1 MKNMESRSKKK
12 TSNSNATTYTMEN
25 LYKFDTAYCNCI
37 YLVEESILKRKN
49 SDEWKQSQESHD
61 RLWDINDKIE
71 LKLRIGDY
79 EGLQF
84 PIVYR
89 EPQDDE
95 GKRLRDVIWCEG
107 LCYLISDRTKILLEE
122 NNVTGWKT
130 YPVIVYDKRGNE
142 IKGYHGFSIT
152 GHCGGEFTFCQDKEI
167 QIDEYSVGKQGIS
180 IDLEQ
185 WDGSDIFTVSERG
198 VYKVV
203 TQRVYNLFKKNK
215 IDAISMIAL
224 SKYVHDQR
232 MVNNMKIVDFM
243 KMSQSKVLTSY
254 EIDKKGSSEVCRPG
268 YSAVC
273 RKDWGLLQVSF
284 ERYSS
289 GIVRG
294 VSYTY
299 IAPIF
304 RARID
309 SLRNWL
315 APFCEK
321 MNLTE
326 AFEKTWTVE
335 MMNADYVKRE
345 NLSNLYPGYSEK
357 DFDGSDLKKIIVFGR
372 ERLESLQDLWQV
384 YEFGNARFL
393 NDILPLELMDETKIL
408 AYLTLARILKPHCY
422 EEEKAQILEKWNASQ
437 KEYAPEDLLN
447 LCLKEHREEL
457 IRTME
462 ATEFESSEVLV

>member
-12 TSNSNATTYTMEN
+12 TSNSNATTYTMAN
-25 LYKFDTAYCNCI
+25 LYDFNSKN
-37 YLVEESILKRKN
+37 YLATFRAHPEIDYKKTFWV
-49 SDEWKQSQESHD
+49 DHD
-61 RLWDINDKIE
+61 LSCGE
-71 LKLRIGDY
+71 Y
-79 EGLQF
+79 EGIKF
-84 PIVYR
+84 PVVYK
-89 EPQDDE
+89 ESSVS
-95 GKRLRDVIWCEG
+95 GKRFRDVLGGCDM
-107 LCYLISDRTKILLEE
+107 YLISDRMKRILEE
-122 NNVTGWKT
+122 NNVTGWQT
-130 YPVIVYDKRGNE
+130 YPIVMYDKRGNE
-142 IKGYHGFSIT
+142 IKGYHGFSVI
-152 GHCGGEFTFCQDKEI
+152 GRCGGKCTYCQDKEI
-167 QIDEYSVGKQGIS
+167 QIDDYYAGKQGIS

-185 WDGSDIFTVSERG
+185 WDGSEMFKVGEKTRCSRIIITERI
-198 VYKVV
+198 YK
-203 TQRVYNLFKKNK
+203 LFKQNK
-215 IDAISMIAL
+215 IDAIEMIAL
-224 SKYVHDQR
+224 SKYVHGVR
-232 MVNNMKIVDFM
+232 MVNNITIVEFM
-243 KMSQSKVLTSY
+243 KRSQSKVLTSY

-284 ERYSS
+284 ERYSRMERNR
-289 GIVRG
+289 VT
-294 VSYTY
+294 YTY
-299 IAPIF
+299 IDPIF

-321 MNLTE
+321 MNLIE

-335 MMNADYVKRE
+335 MMNADYIKRE
-345 NLSNLYPGYSEK
+345 NLSNLFPGYTENN
-357 DFDGSDLKKIIVFGR
+357 FDASDLKKIIVFGR

-422 EEEKAQILEKWNASQ
+422 EEEKAQILEKWNSCH
-437 KEYAPEDLLN
+437 KEYAPEDQLN

-462 ATEFESSEVLV
+462 ATEIF